1 MFHIERMAHPIL
13 PPVIRILLSPSFL
26 AIPLVSPVVRIACHL
41 LSLPQ
46 PLPDPLAFL
55 SVTVLLVFYTR
66 IREKKLPAAGIGTSD
81 HIVHGLPPPETINL
95 FSLLPQCQSLMR
107 GQKW

>member
-1 MFHIERMAHPIL
+1 MAHPIL
-13 PPVIRILLSPSFL
+13 PPVIRVLLSPSFL
-26 AIPLVSPVVRIACHL
+26 AIPLVSLVVRIACHL

-55 SVTVLLVFYTR
+55 SVTVSLVFYAGV
-66 IREKKLPAAGIGTSD
+66 REKMPPAAGIGTSD
-81 HIVHGLPPPETINL
+81 HVVHGLPPRETINL
-95 FSLLPQCQSLMR
+95 FSLLPQCQFLIG